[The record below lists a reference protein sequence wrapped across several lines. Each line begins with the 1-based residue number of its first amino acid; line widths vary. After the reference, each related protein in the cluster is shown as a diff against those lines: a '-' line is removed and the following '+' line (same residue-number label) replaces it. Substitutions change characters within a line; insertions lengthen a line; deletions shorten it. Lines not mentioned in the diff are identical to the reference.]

1 MINDTICLQEFASL
15 KSSESASTLYDD
27 VQSIG
32 SKSKV
37 WHFYYTPKMYK
48 TSKTDYNSHCLK
60 ITQNVAF
67 EFLNFGISH

>member
-1 MINDTICLQEFASL
+1 MLKVINDTICLQEFASL

-37 WHFYYTPKMYK
+37 WHVWQKLEPNWKLIVITRYQ
-48 TSKTDYNSHCLK
+48 LK
-60 ITQNVAF
+60 ANINKY
-67 EFLNFGISH
+67 

>member
-37 WHFYYTPKMYK
+37 
-48 TSKTDYNSHCLK
+48 
-60 ITQNVAF
+60 
-67 EFLNFGISH
+67 

>member
-1 MINDTICLQEFASL
+1 MINETICLQEFASL

-37 WHFYYTPKMYK
+37 YDT
-48 TSKTDYNSHCLK
+48 CLTETWALIEK
-60 ITQNVAF
+60 
-67 EFLNFGISH
+67 L

>member
-1 MINDTICLQEFASL
+1 MLKVINETICLQEFASL

-37 WHFYYTPKMYK
+37 YDT
-48 TSKTDYNSHCLK
+48 CL
-60 ITQNVAF
+60 T
-67 EFLNFGISH
+67 ET

>member
-37 WHFYYTPKMYK
+37 WHFLVHFAI
-48 TSKTDYNSHCLK
+48 DVH
-60 ITQNVAF
+60 TQND
-67 EFLNFGISH
+67 